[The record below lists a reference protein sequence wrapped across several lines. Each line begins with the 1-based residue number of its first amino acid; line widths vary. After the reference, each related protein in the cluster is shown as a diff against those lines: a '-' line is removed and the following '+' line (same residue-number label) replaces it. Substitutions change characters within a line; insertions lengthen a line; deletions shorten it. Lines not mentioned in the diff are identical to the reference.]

1 MAAHRHW
8 QIYVT
13 SPNGGGND
21 FGLSELEF
29 MESVGG
35 ADVTGSGT
43 ASGTGGVPA
52 DAFDNNTGT
61 EFQSFTFGGGA
72 RELSYDFGSGNDKDI
87 LEVAITALAT
97 PSNEPLDFEIR
108 HSDDGTS
115 WTSIKAYTG
124 ESGWTSLQ
132 RRTFGT
138 SAITA
143 VNEVITESIES
154 RMGLGSV
161 GDTVSKYGGHRYFK
175 IVVTQSETPTLVQL
189 ASLGVAETAGGPY
202 NFEMEGYTATAS
214 SESAGFEAPNAFTS
228 VSWASLGGNAMPQE
242 WVLDFGVGDERD
254 IKEITLNEAGTS
266 NSPEAFSLHY
276 SDDNVTW
283 SQTGEFTTEWLGGY
297 LSQEVFTLGVINVFL
312 VEGLTLDDLE
322 YIGTIYPELAASSL
336 STADTLGSS
345 SEAVSSVIEDLQA
358 TSTILHGLINAI
370 IENVDVNSSLITSAA
385 LNNLIEESTRVSSLI
400 KLGFFLSIIDS
411 VNTSSSTELTKKLSG
426 NVEEFTSAV
435 LEIVTQVVGND
446 KVEEVIEASDF
457 QELPLLALIN
467 EIITGN
473 DSLLPSL
480 IAKEVLN
487 DASGF
492 SDSVIENLLLN
503 LTLKDTIDFSSG
515 ASLSSILFSKIEDV
529 ITFTLK
535 DFDDTSGYYG
545 WTYSPESSAVTNYSL
560 DFSEVTEY
568 GGEYYL
574 GGPSGLF
581 MLGGNLDQNDFI
593 QSRITTAGLSF
604 GAKTEKQIPE
614 VFLGVDGDNIVISV
628 SVDKQ
633 ETVYYN
639 LVSSGTDPLRT
650 KRLKIG
656 KGLIGNTWQ
665 FSLIDKDSEEFN
677 LNSLE
682 FYPVTL
688 KRKHR

>member
-1 MAAHRHW
+1 
-8 QIYVT
+8 
-13 SPNGGGND
+13 
-21 FGLSELEF
+21 
-29 MESVGG
+29 
-35 ADVTGSGT
+35 
-43 ASGTGGVPA
+43 
-52 DAFDNNTGT
+52 
-61 EFQSFTFGGGA
+61 
-72 RELSYDFGSGNDKDI
+72 
-87 LEVAITALAT
+87 
-97 PSNEPLDFEIR
+97 
-108 HSDDGTS
+108 
-115 WTSIKAYTG
+115 
-124 ESGWTSLQ
+124 
-132 RRTFGT
+132 
-138 SAITA
+138 
-143 VNEVITESIES
+143 
-154 RMGLGSV
+154 
-161 GDTVSKYGGHRYFK
+161 
-175 IVVTQSETPTLVQL
+175 
-189 ASLGVAETAGGPY
+189 
-202 NFEMEGYTATAS
+202 
-214 SESAGFEAPNAFTS
+214 
-228 VSWASLGGNAMPQE
+228 
-242 WVLDFGVGDERD
+242 
-254 IKEITLNEAGTS
+254 
-266 NSPEAFSLHY
+266 
-276 SDDNVTW
+276 
-283 SQTGEFTTEWLGGY
+283 
-297 LSQEVFTLGVINVFL
+297 
-312 VEGLTLDDLE
+312 
-322 YIGTIYPELAASSL
+322 
-336 STADTLGSS
+336 
-345 SEAVSSVIEDLQA
+345 
-358 TSTILHGLINAI
+358 
-370 IENVDVNSSLITSAA
+370 
-385 LNNLIEESTRVSSLI
+385 
-400 KLGFFLSIIDS
+400 
-411 VNTSSSTELTKKLSG
+411 
-426 NVEEFTSAV
+426 
-435 LEIVTQVVGND
+435 
-446 KVEEVIEASDF
+446 VEEVIEASDF

-665 FSLIDKDSEEFN
+665 FSLMDSEEFN